1 MAGLV
6 AVPAAITILTT
17 PVLAWLQAP
26 VTLLDTDYWTT
37 RYLMSLLY
45 IVFNCASS
53 VFPHVHNFLF
63 FLSDGLV
70 LSQLTSLYLYNE
82 FSMSALLTTLP
93 VLFVIQN
100 HLLLVGLSR
109 FAEYEAAGKLSFVRL
124 IGRHD
129 AVFLFVVYSIFA
141 ALFTLVDACSKPDV
155 RLAAN
160 GWYLVW
166 ALYAF
171 GKLMEHKQAKWLTRF
186 SLLTVAIFLAV
197 HISLLGLQK
206 KTDFTREGPLFV
218 AKLVNETMDA
228 NGIATNGTVSNVTD
242 VASDL

>member
-1 MAGLV
+1 MAGFV
-6 AVPAAITILTT
+6 AIPAVITILTT
-17 PVLAWLQAP
+17 PVLAWLQSR
-26 VTLLDTDYWTT
+26 VTQLDTDYWTT
-37 RYLMSLLY
+37 RYLMTLLY
-45 IVFNCASS
+45 ILFNCASS

-63 FLSDGLV
+63 LLSDGLV

-100 HLLLVGLSR
+100 HLLITGLSR
-109 FAEYEAAGKLSFVRL
+109 FAEYEAKGKLTFVRL

-141 ALFTLVDACSKPDV
+141 ALFTLVDACSKPDI
-155 RLAAN
+155 RLATN

-171 GKLMEHKQAKWLTRF
+171 GKLMEHKQAKWLPRF
-186 SLLTVAIFLAV
+186 SLLTVAIFIAV

-206 KTDFTREGPLFV
+206 KTEFTRDGALFV
-218 AKLVNETMDA
+218 AKVINETMA
-228 NGIATNGTVSNVTD
+228 SNGTGNATALLNVTI
-242 VASDL
+242 A